1 MLKSW
6 QRKLSNT
13 KVTPTIA
20 HSLVAQRAQEYS
32 VLVTA

>member
-6 QRKLSNT
+6 QRKLSNM

-20 HSLVAQRAQEYS
+20 HSLVAQRAPEFS
-32 VLVTA
+32 VSVTA